1 MAAEE
6 ARQEGPASGKRRYK
20 HSKTVVALLVIACV
34 LAPIAGT
41 SIWIKNQVTKT
52 DRYVRT
58 VKPLASDPAIQAA
71 IAANVTA
78 RDSTQQPA
86 LRLTPVG

>member
-1 MAAEE
+1 ME
-6 ARQEGPASGKRRYK
+6 ARQEGPAAGKRRYK
-20 HSKTVVALLVIACV
+20 HAKTVVALLVIACV

-58 VKPLASDPAIQAA
+58 VKPLVLAVVAVVVMLAIEVLGRASGPAEYG
-71 IAANVTA
+71 
-78 RDSTQQPA
+78 
-86 LRLTPVG
+86 TPRSAT